1 MYIYIHIW
9 GLLDD
14 SEGHASEHFTACN
27 VRDLSLI
34 SGSGR
39 SPGEGTGKSFQNSC
53 LENPMDGGAWQA
65 SGYRVTKSRKKL
77 RDFTLY
83 TYMHDIY
90 FKRKQ
95 WIAS

>member
-1 MYIYIHIW
+1 MVKN
-9 GLLDD
+9 LPA
-14 SEGHASEHFTACN
+14 SEGDA
-27 VRDLSLI
+27 RDAVLSV
-34 SGSGR
+34 GR
-39 SPGEGTGKSFQNSC
+39 EDPRRRKRQLNPVFLPGKSHGWRS
-53 LENPMDGGAWQA
+53 LAGVH
-65 SGYRVTKSRKKL
+65 RVTKSRTRL